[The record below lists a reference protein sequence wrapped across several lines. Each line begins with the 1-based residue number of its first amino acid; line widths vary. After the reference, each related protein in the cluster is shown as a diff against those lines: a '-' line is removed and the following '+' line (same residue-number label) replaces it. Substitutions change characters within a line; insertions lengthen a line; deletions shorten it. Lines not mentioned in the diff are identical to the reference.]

1 MEADKIQIKP
11 ITLAKT
17 AFRAESTK
25 NASDSPAKNTTDL
38 KNMPVSAID
47 IKTPIPYATTG
58 DMPLFNDLKA
68 KTYRLANGQ
77 KVIVLPKKGPTV
89 VKTYVNVGSMNEPDN
104 LRGISHFIEHNLF
117 NGTQNLKAGDFF
129 RKVNELG
136 ASTNASTSFSTTD
149 YYIRSQLLKEGD
161 LEEKIKMH
169 ADMLQ
174 NPTFAPDMLEKE
186 RGPVISEISM
196 VMDDPQNTAINRAIK
211 NLYQI
216 KTTSPDLIAGTVANI
231 QNVTGEDVLNY
242 YKTHYTPNNMT
253 TVITGDVE
261 PDEAIKLISKY
272 FTKQNPQK
280 PTEKKFETLT
290 PIEKSI
296 RTDEISNK
304 ATSSTIVTAFAG
316 PENNN
321 TKDKIAVEV
330 LVSILAGSQNSKLKK
345 ALEALH
351 INIDAGIEKIG
362 NQDRDRKALL
372 FTTACSPEK
381 VDSVIKTVYKEIFDV
396 QTGKLTQKEFD
407 IAKKQI
413 TNAINDVSEN
423 SAVLNSFIGSSL
435 MDNDPA
441 YIKNYKNILNNLT
454 LQDIQTTANKYL
466 DLNKASIAVINPPK
480 QKNTQQSVSFGSK

>member
-25 NASDSPAKNTTDL
+25 TAAVSPAKNTTDL

-58 DMPLFNDLKA
+58 DIPLFNDLKA

-149 YYIRSQLLKEGD
+149 YYISSQLLKEGD

-196 VMDDPQNTAINRAIK
+196 VMDDPQN
-211 NLYQI
+211 
-216 KTTSPDLIAGTVANI
+216 NI
-231 QNVTGEDVLNY
+231 YPLPLAVTGKYNCQVGRIRKDCAFDNGLCFWVAGDQLLKGAALNA
-242 YKTHYTPNNMT
+242 
-253 TVITGDVE
+253 V
-261 PDEAIKLISKY
+261 
-272 FTKQNPQK
+272 Q
-280 PTEKKFETLT
+280 
-290 PIEKSI
+290 
-296 RTDEISNK
+296 
-304 ATSSTIVTAFAG
+304 
-316 PENNN
+316 
-321 TKDKIAVEV
+321 IAEE
-330 LVSILAGSQNSKLKK
+330 LA
-345 ALEALH
+345 
-351 INIDAGIEKIG
+351 
-362 NQDRDRKALL
+362 
-372 FTTACSPEK
+372 
-381 VDSVIKTVYKEIFDV
+381 
-396 QTGKLTQKEFD
+396 
-407 IAKKQI
+407 
-413 TNAINDVSEN
+413 
-423 SAVLNSFIGSSL
+423 
-435 MDNDPA
+435 
-441 YIKNYKNILNNLT
+441 KNW
-454 LQDIQTTANKYL
+454 
-466 DLNKASIAVINPPK
+466 
-480 QKNTQQSVSFGSK
+480 